1 MALDRSG
8 YILEKW
14 DLYTKD
20 RIVTGKTI
28 CRGEKVPEGYFRT
41 VVHVAIFNSKGEMLI
56 QQRQTDKKL
65 WPNLW
70 DVTVGGSV
78 IAGESSVEAA
88 ERETLEEI
96 GYKLDLNNERPAFTI
111 DFDEGFDDCYL
122 VVRDL
127 NINTLVLQE
136 EEVQAVKWAS
146 KEEIL
151 QMIEEDIFI
160 SYHKS
165 KIELMFFLRNQRG
178 THVKKR

>member
-1 MALDRSG
+1 M
-8 YILEKW
+8 EKW

-20 RIVTGKTI
+20 RILTGKTI
-28 CRGEKVPEGYFRT
+28 NRGEHVPEGYFRT
-41 VVHVAIFNSKGEMLI
+41 VVHVSIFNSKGEMLI
-56 QQRQTDKKL
+56 QKRQKDKKL
-65 WPNLW
+65 WPDLW

-96 GYKLDLNNERPAFTI
+96 GYSLDLNNERPAFTI

-127 NINTLVLQE
+127 DIARLTVQE
-136 EEVQAVKWAS
+136 SEVQEIKWAT
-146 KEEIL
+146 KDEIL
-151 QMIEEDIFI
+151 AMIDEGTFI

-165 KIELMFFLRNQRG
+165 KIEMEFFLRNRRG
-178 THVKKR
+178 THMK